1 MKTLNGVS
9 FDKDKTSGAL
19 NIDFIFV
26 SIVQFGVFI
35 SDLQV
40 VQDLQ
45 SKLIRYTCWL
55 RSRSK

>member
-26 SIVQFGVFI
+26 GIVQFGVFI
-35 SDLQV
+35 GDLPV

-45 SKLIRYTCWL
+45 SKLIRYTCRL